1 MLGADAAVDERR
13 PPSRTRKGALA
24 DAPPA
29 EVRHLIRPLG
39 LPGRAEVLQAAASR
53 AVAEHGGGVPRD
65 PQVLVTWKGI
75 GRYTANAVACLGYDA
90 PYPMVDE
97 VVGRL
102 LRRLA
107 GVVTEVSVYSD
118 GELWDWARDLAL
130 LHVSKEVCTARNPRC
145 DICALRDVCWSA
157 STST

>member
-1 MLGADAAVDERR
+1 M
-13 PPSRTRKGALA
+13 
-24 DAPPA
+24 
-29 EVRHLIRPLG
+29 
-39 LPGRAEVLQAAASR
+39 LQAAASR

-118 GELWDWARDLAL
+118 GELWDRARDLVPEEGAREFNPAL